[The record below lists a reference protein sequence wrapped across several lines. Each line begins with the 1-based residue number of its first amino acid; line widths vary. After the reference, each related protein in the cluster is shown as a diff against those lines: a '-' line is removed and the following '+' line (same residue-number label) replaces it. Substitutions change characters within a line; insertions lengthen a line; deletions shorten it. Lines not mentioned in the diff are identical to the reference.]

1 MEYWLKIQTC
11 QTTVWWATRHIF
23 ICTTQL
29 ISWTFDTGQLQILMN
44 FTTAPLW
51 PKVPVWCAVRSRGAT
66 GPYFFKA
73 DGRQATAVISQ
84 CYKETI
90 NEFIAQ
96 KLPPNHNLW
105 FRQDDARAQMT
116 VISMAVLRCL
126 FLQQVISHFGDVS
139 RPPHSPDLAAPDF
152 FLWGYLKSKVYSSHP
167 IDLNA
172 LKQTSRDEIT
182 NISE

>member
-1 MEYWLKIQTC
+1 
-11 QTTVWWATRHIF
+11 
-23 ICTTQL
+23 
-29 ISWTFDTGQLQILMN
+29 
-44 FTTAPLW
+44 
-51 PKVPVWCAVRSRGAT
+51 
-66 GPYFFKA
+66 
-73 DGRQATAVISQ
+73 
-84 CYKETI
+84 
-90 NEFIAQ
+90 
-96 KLPPNHNLW
+96 
-105 FRQDDARAQMT
+105 MT